1 MRYAFRV
8 GYVGEG
14 FHGLARQ
21 PGLRTVE
28 GDILQALNDRQY
40 RGGEDFFLFSSRTD
54 MGVGAASN
62 VFAAELKRE
71 PRLGEINSS
80 LDGVWVW
87 AYAPVSHS
95 FNPIRDA
102 RLRWYRY
109 VFPHRFSVEQEEVMR
124 GAAQLLVG
132 RQDFSSFAIVEDKN
146 PVRTVKR
153 IEIFNTGYTVMDIY
167 APGFLRQMVRRI
179 ANALM
184 RVASGEWD
192 LDEIRRRLS
201 ERDPVPPAP
210 PDGLILMD
218 VHFPNVV
225 WNVDSDW
232 YGRMMDYWE
241 DLEKRSM
248 VRASLARARLFFQP

>member
-28 GDILQALNDRQY
+28 GEILRVFTERGY
-40 RGGEDFFLFSSRTD
+40 RREGDFFLFSSRTD
-54 MGVGAASN
+54 KGVSALSN
-62 VFAAELKRE
+62 VFAAELRGE

-80 LDGVWVW
+80 LEGIWIW

-95 FNPIRDA
+95 FNPVRDA

-109 VFPHRFSVEQEEVMR
+109 VFPCRFSLEQEERMR
-124 GAAQLLVG
+124 EAAGILVG
-132 RQDFSSFAIVEDKN
+132 RHDFSSFAILEGKN

-153 IEIFNTGYTVMDIY
+153 IEVFNTGYTVMDIY

-179 ANALM
+179 ATALM
-184 RVASGEWD
+184 RVATGEWD
-192 LDEIRRRLS
+192 LDEVKRRLE

-210 PDGLILMD
+210 PEGLILMD
-218 VHFPNVV
+218 VHYPGVQ
-225 WNVDSDW
+225 WRVDSQW
-232 YGRMMDYWE
+232 YGRMMDYWAE
-241 DLEKRSM
+241 VERRSM